1 MAHDAQAPPD
11 QVGPVGPDQT
21 SPTGKRGASGYFLP
35 LVSLPARKSTPTRQL
50 AMRGLIALGLL
61 TVIVL
66 VVVVDRGAYADN
78 TTGRPLGFIDSLY
91 YATVTMT
98 TTGYGD
104 ITPAAPHARLI
115 NAIVVT
121 PLRIA
126 FLVLLVGTT
135 VEVLATEGRR
145 AWQDSRWRRRMRNH
159 VVVIGYG
166 TKGRSAVQILRDSN
180 YSAQQVV
187 VIDPRAPVVAAANRA
202 GHAAIQGDA
211 THREILRQ
219 AEISKA
225 REVIITLDRDDSAIL
240 VTLTARQLNPGAH
253 IVAACRDQENATLLR
268 QSGADSVITSSD
280 AVGRV
285 VGLSSISPH
294 LGTVIEDLLTTDEG
308 LEIVERQVQTSEVGH
323 APAEIRDERVLAVV
337 RNQTLRPFYDP
348 TVAALETGDQL
359 VLVRHAPESTD
370 RGSSATDRA
379 RLAGRTRGPNKND
392 TERDGD

>member
-1 MAHDAQAPPD
+1 MADD
-11 QVGPVGPDQT
+11 QQGTPEQT
-21 SPTGKRGASGYFLP
+21 GPTGRRASSGHFLP
-35 LVSLPARKSTPTRQL
+35 LVSLPGRGSSPAHQL
-50 AMRGLIALGLL
+50 AMRGIIALCLL
-61 TVIVL
+61 AIIVL
-66 VVVVDRGAYADN
+66 VVFLDRGAYVDN
-78 TTGRPLGFIDSLY
+78 TTGRSLGFIDSLY

-121 PLRIA
+121 PLRVA

-145 AWQDSRWRRRMRNH
+145 AWQDSRWRKRMRNH

-166 TKGRSAVQILRDSN
+166 TKGRSSVQTLRDSDVPPH
-180 YSAQQVV
+180 QVV
-187 VIDPRAPVVAAANRA
+187 VIDPRAASIAAANRA
-202 GHAAIQGDA
+202 GYAAIQGDG
-211 THREILRQ
+211 THRVILRQ

-225 REVIITLDRDDSAIL
+225 REVIVTLDRDDSAIL

-253 IVAACRDQENATLLR
+253 IVAACRDQDNATLLR

-285 VGLSSISPH
+285 IGLSSISPH

-308 LEIVERQVQTSEVGH
+308 LEIVERQVQAAEVGNS
-323 APAEIRDERVLAVV
+323 PADIQHERVLAVV
-337 RNQTLRPFYDP
+337 RNQTLRQYYDP
-348 TVAALETGDQL
+348 TVAQLETGDQL
-359 VLVRHAPESTD
+359 IVVRHAPQSID
-370 RGSSATDRA
+370 RGASATDR
-379 RLAGRTRGPNKND
+379 TRAATDRKRSA
-392 TERDGD
+392 TESSG